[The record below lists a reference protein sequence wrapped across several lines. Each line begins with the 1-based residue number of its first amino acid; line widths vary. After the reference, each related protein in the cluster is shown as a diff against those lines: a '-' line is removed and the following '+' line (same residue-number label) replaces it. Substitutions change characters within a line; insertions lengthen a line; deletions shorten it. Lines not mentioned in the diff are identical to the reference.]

1 MTDEIAQTELIA
13 EPDAGT
19 TTTTT
24 AVNAVG
30 TSEEPPAPPK
40 LKILGRDEI
49 LDSEDL
55 ATETVPV
62 PEWGGA
68 VIVRALTGVERDA
81 YESEIFQLRGKGGGV
96 DYNLQ
101 NIRAKLSART
111 IIDEEGNR
119 LFTDADII
127 KLGLKSAAALDRV
140 FSQAQKLSR
149 LTAEDVK
156 ELTDQLGE
164 GPSGASASA

>member
-1 MTDEIAQTELIA
+1 MSNKPTNEGTENEA
-13 EPDAGT
+13 VVPSAVS
-19 TTTTT
+19 
-24 AVNAVG
+24 AVNDPA
-30 TSEEPPAPPK
+30 TSEPVAPVPEP
-40 LKILGRDEI
+40 LRILGRDEI

-68 VIVRALTGVERDA
+68 VIVRALTGTERDA
-81 YESEIFQLRGKGGGV
+81 YESEIFSLRGQGGGIE
-96 DYNLQ
+96 YNLQ

-111 IIDEEGNR
+111 IVDTDGKR

-140 FSQAQKLSR
+140 FSAAQRLSR
-149 LTAEDVK
+149 LTAQDVK
-156 ELTDQLGE
+156 ELTAQLGN
-164 GPSGASASA
+164 GPSDDSGSV